1 MPGTAT
7 KPAREKVKLEQIT
20 AFLAHRRFA
29 LVGVSRNPR
38 DMTRM
43 LMRDLAPLGY
53 EVVPVSP
60 NLDEVEGRKCF
71 ARVQQIQP
79 PVEAAML
86 FVAPEITEQVLHE
99 CAAAGIKRVWI
110 RAGQER
116 LTPVAIAYGREAGMD
131 VIVGE
136 CPYMF
141 LPNAGWV
148 HRFHGFVS
156 KLTGSYPR

>member
-1 MPGTAT
+1 MPVTAT
-7 KPAREKVKLEQIT
+7 KQAPEKTKLEQIT

-43 LMRDLAPLGY
+43 LMRDFAQRRY

-86 FVAPEITEQVLHE
+86 FVAPDITEQVLHE

-116 LTPVAIAYGREAGMD
+116 LSPEAIAYGREAGMD
-131 VIVGE
+131 LIVGE

-141 LPNAGWV
+141 LQNATWV
-148 HRFHGFVS
+148 HRFHGFVR
-156 KLTGSYPR
+156 KVTGTYPR

>member
-1 MPGTAT
+1 MPATAA
-7 KPAREKVKLEQIT
+7 KPARERTKLEQIT

-29 LVGVSRNPR
+29 LVGVSRDPR

-43 LMRDLAPLGY
+43 LMRDFAQRRY

-60 NLDEVEGRKCF
+60 NLDEAEGRKCF

-86 FVAPEITEQVLHE
+86 FVAPEITEQVLHD

-116 LTPVAIAYGREAGMD
+116 LTPEALAYGREAGMD
-131 VIVGE
+131 IIVGE

-141 LPNAGWV
+141 LPNAMWF
-148 HRFHGFVS
+148 HRLHGLVR
-156 KLTGSYPR
+156 KMTGSYPR